1 MSLNETWETSLTKEM
16 TLLPCLKKSNRRVSV
31 DVASTVRFFHGTS
44 LYYSRTCSFAL
55 GGCFYFSGS
64 GCSDSTDRDTPSSAC
79 GDLFQLLGCGQYS
92 LLCCTFPGF

>member
-44 LYYSRTCSFAL
+44 PFVFVLNCIQLPAKAIIQH
-55 GGCFYFSGS
+55 FYLNDCMNLDHEPMKGE
-64 GCSDSTDRDTPSSAC
+64 SSIE
-79 GDLFQLLGCGQYS
+79 
-92 LLCCTFPGF
+92 FPNIQ